1 MTIRCRK
8 LLVGVVAFFALAPS
22 MHGQNRNQP
31 PVVARPKPQ
40 KPLEI
45 PPAVVVLQVDT
56 TAGDSTHTI
65 IQRDFDYG
73 DRMQP
78 LILDSATLDDIWR
91 PGQKNINFAP
101 LAQTRANFVVR
112 ARPTISGLHV
122 EVYDV
127 PRGRLRQEDYFRLPK
142 VPPYRLPAVRDS
154 LATLLGRKTDAV
166 IVALAADSSTRD
178 SLARAAAK
186 RVAIKTTRDR
196 AIARS
201 AEAARDSLSGEL
213 DRRDVLLRASAV
225 RDSLRSDSVYARLVL
240 KDSVVRDSLERERRL
255 GIHVV
260 SDEIERWIT
269 GTRGI
274 AATRIAFI
282 DGTRLKIVD
291 SDGANPRTIPTV
303 GAALSPSWHPLGRY
317 LVYVDADDR
326 GTRIAQV
333 DLRTMKPRLL
343 SASNR
348 ALNITPVYTKDGKNI
363 VWASGGDS
371 PAELVLASAAGD
383 DTVPQAFVGR
393 TGFETTSPSFSPDG
407 KQVVFMSPRPLTPQL
422 YTMNV
427 NGTGLRLLTPVV
439 AGKRSYRTGADWS
452 PAGDEIAFQQQ
463 NGDFQVWTIRVKDRV
478 MTQLT
483 NEGENEDPA
492 WAPDGRHLS
501 ITRRLGAIGEPRG
514 IWVLDERTGRLRQL
528 TVTGDARLS
537 DWSPALRPVY

>member
-1 MTIRCRK
+1 MTIRCRQ
-8 LLVGVVAFFALAPS
+8 LLVGAVALFALAPS
-22 MHGQNRNQP
+22 MHGQN
-31 PVVARPKPQ
+31 PVVGRPKPQ

-56 TAGDSTHTI
+56 AAGDSTRTI

-112 ARPTISGLHV
+112 ARPTVAGLHV

-142 VPPYRLPAVRDS
+142 APVYRLPAIRDS
-154 LATLLGRKTDAV
+154 LSTLLGRKAGVTTG
-166 IVALAADSSTRD
+166 ALAADSLTRD
-178 SLARAAAK
+178 SLAQAAAK
-186 RVAIKTTRDR
+186 RVAVKTTRDR
-196 AIARS
+196 ANARS
-201 AEAARDSLSGEL
+201 AQEARDSLSSEL
-213 DRRDVLLRASAV
+213 DRRDVLLRANAV
-225 RDSLRSDSVYARLVL
+225 RDTLRSDSAYARIVL
-240 KDSVVRDSLERERRL
+240 KDSVVRDSLERDRRL

-260 SDEIERWIT
+260 SDELERWIT

-274 AATRIAFI
+274 AATRIAFV
-282 DGTRLKIVD
+282 DGTKLKIVD
-291 SDGANPRTIPTV
+291 SDGANERTIPTV
-303 GAALSPSWHPLGRY
+303 GAALSPSWHPSGRY

-363 VWASGGDS
+363 VWANGGDS

-383 DTVPQAFVGR
+383 DSVPKAFVGR

-452 PAGDEIAFQQQ
+452 PAGDEIAFEQQ

-501 ITRRLGAIGEPRG
+501 ITRRLGALGDPTA
-514 IWVLDERTGRLRQL
+514 IWILDERTGRLRQL
-528 TVTGDARLS
+528 TVTGNARLS
-537 DWSPALRPVY
+537 DWSPPLRPTY